1 MALPSLKDGALE
13 HDGVRGGLL
22 PSFFLFQT
30 SSLYQEFFCMMDCN
44 DMEVSS
50 ADVEGGYL
58 HGDLMLAATYRCSEQ
73 NSFMFHEEGATQ

>member
-1 MALPSLKDGALE
+1 
-13 HDGVRGGLL
+13 V
-22 PSFFLFQT
+22 
-30 SSLYQEFFCMMDCN
+30 MDCN

-58 HGDLMLAATYRCSEQ
+58 HGDLMLAAIYRCSEQ